1 MYSVHRSVHVV
12 WQIFSVHIVW
22 QILSAFIP
30 YKYQVCCLVIQI
42 SSEVKVLEI
51 LIMVK
56 QTLSVV

>member
-30 YKYQVCCLVIQI
+30 YKY
-42 SSEVKVLEI
+42 
-51 LIMVK
+51 
-56 QTLSVV
+56 